1 MGRAELGLLLSGTH
15 PLLCTRETFPK
26 NTCLS
31 STGPGYINQRQY
43 HSKGSAGSW
52 GTGAGVGLLPSPLC
66 RGMAGFGHPRG
77 PREGGSRT
85 QCPSDQK
92 VSASGNYCPHSP
104 SDHPDSGPPSLT
116 T

>member
-1 MGRAELGLLLSGTH
+1 MGNAELGLLLSGTH
-15 PLLCTRETFPK
+15 LLLCTRETFPK
-26 NTCLS
+26 ITSLS

-43 HSKGSAGSW
+43 HSKGALQDLGERVQVW
-52 GTGAGVGLLPSPLC
+52 GCCPAPLC

-77 PREGGSRT
+77 PREGGSRI
-85 QCPSDQK
+85 QCPSDQ